1 MVSLLDRDM
10 QRMRLTHYIVN
21 YYIVMLLNVLYYGAL
36 HKVIR

>member
-10 QRMRLTHYIVN
+10 QRMRLTHYIV
-21 YYIVMLLNVLYYGAL
+21 MLLNVLYYGAL